1 MIGQAGPKPD
11 SQVLGVAAGTGE
23 PGLIAAAKVPEGSV
37 TITDLSENMLTVA
50 REKAAAAGLENVRT

>member
-1 MIGQAGPKPD
+1 MIGQAGLKPD
-11 SQVLGVAAGTGE
+11 SQALDVAEGTGE